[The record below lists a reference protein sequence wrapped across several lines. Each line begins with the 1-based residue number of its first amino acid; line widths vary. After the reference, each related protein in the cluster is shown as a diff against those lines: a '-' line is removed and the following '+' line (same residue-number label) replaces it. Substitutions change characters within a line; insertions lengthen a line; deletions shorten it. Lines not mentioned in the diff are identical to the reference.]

1 MRFTILTEDGDG
13 ESHYVDGE
21 LDLPERAFA
30 PPAPPMY
37 VSEPVVAARGVFFEI
52 PAGWFGDWHPAP
64 CRQYYVQTTG
74 ALEVQASDGEIRHFL
89 PGDVVLVE
97 DVRGKGHTTR
107 VVGSEPV
114 LTAVIPLA
122 DSTR

>member
-1 MRFTILTEDGDG
+1 MRFTILTEDDDG
-13 ESHYVDGE
+13 ESHYVDADLE
-21 LDLPERAFA
+21 LFARAFV

-37 VSEPVVAARGVFFEI
+37 VSEPVAAAHGVFFEI

-74 ALEVQASDGEIRHFL
+74 ELEVQVSDGEIRHFL

-97 DVRGKGHTTR
+97 DVRGTGHTTR
-107 VVGSEPV
+107 VVSDD
-114 LTAVIPLA
+114 AVRGVYVQLP
-122 DSTR
+122 DE

>member
-1 MRFTILTEDGDG
+1 MRLTILTEDDDG
-13 ESHYVDGE
+13 ESHYVDA
-21 LDLPERAFA
+21 DLGLNERSFV

-52 PAGWFGDWHPAP
+52 PAEWFGDWHPAP

-74 ALEVQASDGEIRHFL
+74 ALEVQVSDGEIRVFH

-107 VVGSEPV
+107 VVSNDGVRGVYVQLPDE
-114 LTAVIPLA
+114 
-122 DSTR
+122 